1 MSKPYIPYEEISEK
15 IPLPKEKYLLI
26 KYYADLELKHPTNRF
41 CAKYREINVCK
52 NHPSSLAQ
60 RIVILSSKFEENPF
74 YDPTFFEKLKSYQEK
89 GFKEL
94 QNSNM
99 KFNFF

>member
-41 CAKYREINVCK
+41 CDKI
-52 NHPSSLAQ
+52 
-60 RIVILSSKFEENPF
+60 
-74 YDPTFFEKLKSYQEK
+74 
-89 GFKEL
+89 
-94 QNSNM
+94 
-99 KFNFF
+99 